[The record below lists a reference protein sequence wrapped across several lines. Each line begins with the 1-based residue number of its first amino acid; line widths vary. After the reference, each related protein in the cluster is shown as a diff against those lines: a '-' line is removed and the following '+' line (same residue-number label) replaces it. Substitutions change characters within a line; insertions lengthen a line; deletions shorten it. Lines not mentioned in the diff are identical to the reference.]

1 MCIVCIVFQMIFLPI
16 YRVTKMQASADFN
29 VKNKHDHVNAEPDSN
44 TLVFN
49 SQPTSVAC
57 VSDMNALAGLRCAVD

>member
-1 MCIVCIVFQMIFLPI
+1 
-16 YRVTKMQASADFN
+16 MQVPADFN
-29 VKNKHDHVNAEPDSN
+29 VKNKHDHINTELDSN

-57 VSDMNALAGLRCAVD
+57 VSDMNALAGLCCAVD

>member
-1 MCIVCIVFQMIFLPI
+1 MLIVLHIFIRQIIFLSKT
-16 YRVTKMQASADFN
+16 YSNVGTLN
-29 VKNKHDHVNAEPDSN
+29 VKNKQDHINAELDSN

-57 VSDMNALAGLRCAVD
+57 VSDMNALAGLCCAVD